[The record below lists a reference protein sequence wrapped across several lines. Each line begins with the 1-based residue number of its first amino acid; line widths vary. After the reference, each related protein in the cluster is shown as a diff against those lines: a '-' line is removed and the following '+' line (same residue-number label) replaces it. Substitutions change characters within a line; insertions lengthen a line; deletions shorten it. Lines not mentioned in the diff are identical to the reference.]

1 MKTLQTVGWL
11 AAVAM
16 LVALLTLP
24 MGVRADDNTITFGI
38 IQPLTS
44 QGAEVG
50 HGLVKGFDLAIKE
63 INDHGGVLGGKK
75 LKYIIEDDQC
85 SPPVT
90 VSAARKLIDQDGVKI
105 IVGSMCSS
113 TTLAIIPVTQA
124 AKVLQVVPQSFNPT
138 ITQRGDPYLFRTSIN
153 SDIIADTYA
162 DFIANK
168 KDTKTIALL
177 GVNDDFGRAQMA
189 AFIKRFKKYGHPKVV
204 AEEYFRFQ
212 DRDFSTYLT
221 KIRQLNPEA
230 MYIIARTPQN
240 AMIINQMAE
249 MHFRPVVYGNANFTD
264 QGFIDLAKGNAE
276 GIIALSDW
284 SKFVDTPT
292 NQHFYAAYKAMYH
305 EEPSADYASAGY
317 NAIRVLAA
325 AINKAGTATDV
336 PKLAETFHN
345 LSVPINTGTMTFN
358 KEGQGSIGVFPV
370 SLKDGVYRPIKGFE
384 IWK

>member
-1 MKTLQTVGWL
+1 MNKLRTAGWL
-11 AAVAM
+11 TAAAA
-16 LVALLTLP
+16 LVALLALP
-24 MGVRADDNTITFGI
+24 TGVRANGNTVTFGI

-63 INDHGGVLGGKK
+63 INEHGGVLGGKK

-90 VSAARKLIDQDGVKI
+90 VSAARKLIDQDGMKI

-124 AKVLQVVPQSFNPT
+124 AKVLQLVPQSFNPT
-138 ITQRGDPYLFRTSIN
+138 ITHRGDPYLFRTSIN
-153 SDIIADTYA
+153 SDIIANTYA
-162 DFIANK
+162 NFIANK
-168 KDTKTIALL
+168 KHVKTIALL
-177 GVNDDFGRAQMA
+177 GVNDDFGRAQMD
-189 AFIKRFKKYGHPKVV
+189 AFKKRFKKYGHPKVV

-221 KIRQLNPEA
+221 RIRESKPEA

-240 AMIINQMAE
+240 AMIVNQMAE
-249 MHFRPVVYGNANFTD
+249 MHYHPIIFGNANFTD
-264 QGFIDLAKGNAE
+264 QGFIDLVKKNGE

-292 NQHFYAAYKAMYH
+292 NERFYKAYKAMYH

-317 NAIRVLAA
+317 NAINVLAA

-336 PKLAETFHN
+336 PKLAAAFRT
-345 LSVPINTGTMTFN
+345 LSVPINTGTMTFD
-358 KEGQGSIGVFPV
+358 KYGQGSIGVFPV
-370 SLKDGVYRPIKGFE
+370 VLHNGVYKPIKGYE